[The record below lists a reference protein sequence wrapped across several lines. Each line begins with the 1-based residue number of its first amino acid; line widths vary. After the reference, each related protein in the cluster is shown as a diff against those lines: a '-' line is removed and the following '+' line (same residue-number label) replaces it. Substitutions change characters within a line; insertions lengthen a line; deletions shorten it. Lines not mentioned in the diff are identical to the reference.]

1 VTLTKNDINS
11 DTGVCIIDKTDADGR
26 KIGCD
31 TSEYLECG
39 GGENYIIQ
47 IFDKAKQIERGLA

>member
-1 VTLTKNDINS
+1 LTKNDINS